1 MTRRVTNLCPRA
13 ALASVLASALA
24 LALALALSLVL
35 AACSSDKKETEEN
48 PNAVPTDYKNE
59 ILTTMTATLDDPTN
73 VRNAY
78 ISDPILRAAGKDE
91 RYTVCVR
98 SDSRDASKQ
107 YAGSK
112 DRIAIFYGGHLNQ
125 LIDATKEQCGNAAYK
140 PFPELEHLCQAK
152 KCV

>member
-1 MTRRVTNLCPRA
+1 MARRVTNPCLLA
-13 ALASVLASALA
+13 ALPLA
-24 LALALALSLVL
+24 LALTLPLTLPLIL

-48 PNAVPTDYKNE
+48 PNVFPADYKNE
-59 ILTTMTATLDDPTN
+59 ILTTMTTMLDDPTN
-73 VRNAY
+73 VRSAY

-91 RYTVCVR
+91 RYIVCVR
-98 SDSRDASKQ
+98 SDSRNINGQ

>member
-1 MTRRVTNLCPRA
+1 MIRGVVNMCALGASIA
-13 ALASVLASALA
+13 A
-24 LALALALSLVL
+24 L
-35 AACSSDKKETEEN
+35 AACSSDKKPSEEN
-48 PNAVPTDYKNE
+48 PNVFPPDYKTE
-59 ILTTMTATLDDPTN
+59 ILTTMTTSLEDPTN

-78 ISDPILRAAGKDE
+78 ISDPVLRAAGREE

-98 SDSRDASKQ
+98 SESRNVSSQ
-107 YAGSK
+107 YTGPK

-125 LIDATKEQCGNAAYK
+125 LVDATKEQCGNAAYK

>member
-1 MTRRVTNLCPRA
+1 MSRRMTNPCLLA
-13 ALASVLASALA
+13 ALASTLA
-24 LALALALSLVL
+24 LALALVL
-35 AACSSDKKETEEN
+35 AACSSDKKEPEEN
-48 PNAVPTDYKNE
+48 PNVFPADYKSE
-59 ILTTMTATLDDPTN
+59 ILTTMTTMLDDPTN

-78 ISDPILRAAGKDE
+78 ISDPMLRAVVKDE

-98 SDSRDASKQ
+98 SDSRNISRQ
-107 YAGSK
+107 YSGSK
-112 DRIAIFYGGHLNQ
+112 DRIAIFYAGHLNQ